1 MASTENSTNPIT
13 TNSSSSTVQ
22 ASAGMENPSL
32 NPFFLSNSDVP
43 GSQLVSQP
51 LFGAENYQSWSR
63 ALIVS
68 LKVKHKI
75 GFYWME
81 L

>member
-1 MASTENSTNPIT
+1 MASTENSKNPIT
-13 TNSSSSTVQ
+13 TNSSSSTGQ
-22 ASAGMENPSL
+22 ASAGMEDPSL
-32 NPFFLSNSDVP
+32 NPFFLGSSDVL

-51 LFGAENYQSWSR
+51 LTGAENYQSWSW